1 MNCFLR
7 WLHFS
12 KQRIWGNTAIVSV
25 KQSSQLQVSGAF
37 WPDPSLTNLAKSTKT
52 VPKKASKLGFKRKR
66 LIPVLPCCPPLM
78 EFRLAFGVASSTGN
92 STTASP
98 IAACAG
104 GAGASTSAAVAGI
117 TGTAAAASSSSVATI
132 LGVGAAAVGFGLRV
146 LSTISTAKLDVD
158 VEIIRTTVADCHAN
172 TPLRA
177 IPKESLV
184 EFFVR
189 TEIKSMPF
197 KRFLSRVGA
206 TKSGK
211 ASAIPSAQAPC
222 AAPLCHRSAVKEPQW
237 PPALLS
243 SLQLDSSGN
252 APPSMPTL
260 LGHGHFGKVY
270 RGQLL
275 NGCTVASKV
284 TSLGPQPSAVGY
296 LKFGAAWYSAVR
308 CLCGSHP

>member
-1 MNCFLR
+1 M
-7 WLHFS
+7 
-12 KQRIWGNTAIVSV
+12 
-25 KQSSQLQVSGAF
+25 
-37 WPDPSLTNLAKSTKT
+37 
-52 VPKKASKLGFKRKR
+52 
-66 LIPVLPCCPPLM
+66 
-78 EFRLAFGVASSTGN
+78 ASSTGP
-92 STTASP
+92 SATASL
-98 IAACAG
+98 IAACGG

-146 LSTISTAKLDVD
+146 LSTISIAKLDVD

-189 TEIKSMPF
+189 TVLVPRNLAKPAQC
-197 KRFLSRVGA
+197 RVH
-206 TKSGK
+206 KHLR
-211 ASAIPSAQAPC
+211 
-222 AAPLCHRSAVKEPQW
+222 AAPLCHRSAVKEPHC

-243 SLQLDSSGN
+243 GLQLGS
-252 APPSMPTL
+252 SMPTF

-275 NGCTVASKV
+275 NGCTVAIKV
-284 TSLGPQPSAVGY
+284 TSLGPQPGLEAQCQVALAARENIVQLYGLFVADSRVLQRRRFVWPAFWRAQLGQHGSATHAGLGLHARYGY
-296 LKFGAAWYSAVR
+296 DPQRHQTAEYHVAPNFRYPTAEG
-308 CLCGSHP
+308 C